1 MKKLWIVCLCVV
13 LMAVLPGCSSPK
25 TPAPEQK
32 SAGQGQSEPSAQP
45 TTPAT
50 SQTQKTKIQIT
61 PPAGWQPVAGSV
73 LPVQYMKNTASFMV
87 KKENFSGK
95 TLEDVVRE
103 AKGYFEKSF
112 QDVKYIGPS
121 EKITIGGID
130 AQKIMFTC
138 KVSGMQMKY
147 EYVYL
152 FAGGGVYAITFGDL
166 ADSFDSL
173 SADYKQILSDIRFQ

>member
-1 MKKLWIVCLCVV
+1 MKKLWIACLCLALVA
-13 LMAVLPGCSSPK
+13 AVPGCGSPK
-25 TPAPEQK
+25 APAPEQK

-45 TTPAT
+45 ASPAA
-50 SQTQKTKIQIT
+50 SQTQETKIQIT
-61 PPAGWQPVAGSV
+61 PPAGWQPVTGSV

-95 TLEDVVRE
+95 TLEDVIQE

-112 QDVKYIGPS
+112 QDVSYIGQA
-121 EKITIGGID
+121 EKITIGGTD

-138 KVSGMQMKY
+138 TVSGIQMKY

-152 FAGGGVYAITFGDL
+152 FAGGGVYAITFGDS
-166 ADSFDSL
+166 ANSFDSL
-173 SADYKQILSDIRFQ
+173 SADYEQILKDIRFQ